1 MLVKAEDYLLMPLTA
16 LIKVRAQCYA
26 SLHDDLFLLKLDIET
41 NYETFYKVNVSRFS
55 NLRQEFKIF

>member
-1 MLVKAEDYLLMPLTA
+1 MLVKAEDYLLMALTA

-26 SLHDDLFLLKLDIET
+26 LLHDDLFLLKLDIET